1 MPEGRLFLE
10 RRSYRFRRIMDA
22 IRMLPFLGALLWV
35 VVPTMWPNGA
45 EAEPSVALST
55 ALWYV
60 FSVWLLAITASFALW
75 RWTRDKIGVDVA
87 ASGSKD

>member
-10 RRSYRFRRIMDA
+10 RRSYRLRRIMDA
-22 IRMLPFLGALLWV
+22 LRMLPFLGALLWI
-35 VVPTMWPNGA
+35 VVPAMWPNGDDGA
-45 EAEPSVALST
+45 VPIALST

-75 RWTRDKIGVDVA
+75 RKTRDRIDADA
-87 ASGSKD
+87 ARSAD